1 MKTLYLVRH
10 AKSSRDDPALSDRDR
25 PLNDRGKADA
35 PATGKRL
42 ARRDVKPDLLMSSPA
57 LRALTTAQLLADE
70 MGCARKD
77 IVVDDRLYAS
87 SADTLLAIT
96 RALEPTLDSVMLVGH
111 NPEFSEFVQRLSG
124 EPIDMP
130 TCAVAEFRFD
140 TTRWTDIG
148 AVEPHKPVVDTP
160 EN

>member
-25 PLNDRGKADA
+25 PLNERGKADA
-35 PATGKRL
+35 PAIGKRL

-87 SADTLLAIT
+87 SVDTLLAIT
-96 RALEPTLDSVMLVGH
+96 RALGHTLDSVMLVGH

-140 TTRWTDIG
+140 RTQWTDIG
-148 AVEPHKPVVDTP
+148 TVEPHQPVIDSP
-160 EN
+160 KK